1 MASWGGT
8 HARRRSDTPAGFG
21 SSLPTERAA
30 AAQTFQPPRAK
41 PARSCSSCATELAEP
56 RPPPHDSGAR
66 RRAPSG
72 ARRHTGAAPQ
82 QRRRRRRRLERELE
96 EADPDSLVLPAEDAM
111 ELCTWL
117 TEADPAHIRTVLTY
131 YRWNVRRAVVGLLG
145 GRYEQDLA
153 AAQPP
158 TPAATD
164 DTADDSPSKLRR
176 GVATSST
183 LSLDGEPP
191 EGRRVALPARASR
204 GRTLSSRPVALET
217 SIVGGQHTRRWAVP
231 FAHECEA
238 LFERFR
244 LQPHSL
250 RVAAAIKPPQFTDES
265 VQPRRK
271 SETPRWNASTRR
283 PRTAWENSPK
293 PEAEPQAKS
302 RKRVDDGNAGT
313 RATSRDAGGLGLAEV
328 EALAA
333 SIWQDPPP
341 PRGVIALALTA
352 QDSVG
357 DGWVR
362 SPSALRLLLR
372 YAAFFARHWEDK
384 FEVVL
389 RSAGPPQGEEG
400 HRLLQK
406 KDWVAGFVALV
417 GKEGNI
423 GEEAAAADAAFTA
436 RQQRGRSGVPFSDY
450 CTWVAEKRVAD
461 AFVFGD
467 TPRNSCY
474 PAFTGVHRP
483 ICEPARELQQF
494 LLWLGPLV
502 PKMKP
507 LKPWEFALADRHGH
521 SGMIDQV
528 EKWSARLEGRAVRA
542 AEVRKDLACWA
553 EAVLDEE
560 ARSMTPA
567 ARRRRKQQALDL
579 ARTRSQMTPQELAYA
594 EGVAATKLVMASLFA
609 KKVTTRKVLEQLARA
624 PVGQP
629 GGERALSLKVF
640 IAALRQI
647 GVTAETASDA
657 SLKRV
662 FGSFDIDGNGTVT
675 PSEFMTALREAEVVA
690 EADKAAEEE
699 EARLEQQAERE
710 ARQAAERAAERRR
723 RDEEAAEALRLRL
736 AREAEVAAK
745 AVAKAEAK
753 AARARAA
760 PGAPA
765 AASEATA
772 GAGKSPAPL
781 TVRNLLAGR
790 VQ

>member
-1 MASWGGT
+1 MTSWGGT

-41 PARSCSSCATELAEP
+41 PASSCSSCATELAEP
-56 RPPPHDSGAR
+56 RPPAHE
-66 RRAPSG
+66 SG
-72 ARRHTGAAPQ
+72 ARRHTSGARRHTSAAPQ
-82 QRRRRRRRLERELE
+82 QRRRRRRRLEREAE

-131 YRWNVRRAVVGLLG
+131 YRWDVRRAVVGLLC

-164 DTADDSPSKLRR
+164 DTAEDSPSKL
-176 GVATSST
+176 SST
-183 LSLDGEPP
+183 VSVGGEPP
-191 EGRRVALPARASR
+191 EGRRVALPARAA
-204 GRTLSSRPVALET
+204 GRTLSSRPVGLET

-265 VQPRRK
+265 VQLRRK

-283 PRTAWENSPK
+283 PRTAWGNSPK

-302 RKRVDDGNAGT
+302 RRRVDDGNAGT
-313 RATSRDAGGLGLAEV
+313 RTTSRDAGACLGLAEV

-357 DGWVR
+357 DGWIR

-372 YAAFFARHWEDK
+372 YAAFFASHWEDK
-384 FEVVL
+384 FAAVL

-400 HRLLQK
+400 HRLLPK
-406 KDWVAGFVALV
+406 KDWVKGFVALV
-417 GKEGNI
+417 GTEGKI
-423 GEEAAAADAAFTA
+423 GEEAAATEAHAEALAAFTA
-436 RQQRGRSGVPFSDY
+436 RQQRGRSGVPWAEW

-474 PAFTGVHRP
+474 PAFTAWHRQ
-483 ICEPARELQQF
+483 ICEPARELKQF

-502 PKMKP
+502 PKPKP

-528 EKWSARLEGRAVRA
+528 DKWSARLEGRAVRA

-553 EAVLDEE
+553 EDVLDEE

-594 EGVAATKLVMASLFA
+594 EGVAATKTVMAHLF
-609 KKVTTRKVLEQLARA
+609 KRKSTTRKVLEQLARA

-629 GGERALSLKVF
+629 GGERSLSLKVF

-647 GVTAETASDA
+647 GVNAETASDA

-710 ARQAAERAAERRR
+710 AREAAERAAERRR
-723 RDEEAAEALRLRL
+723 RDEEAAEAQRLRL

-745 AVAKAEAK
+745 AAAK
-753 AARARAA
+753 AARARAT
-760 PGAPA
+760 PGAPPA
-765 AASEATA
+765 TSEATA
-772 GAGKSPAPL
+772 GAAKSPAPL